1 MALNIAGEVDPVLRT
16 AVKVLH
22 SQSQSGEKIRLML
35 DDLIKVQFVL
45 HTIWAMCDICS
56 AITPFVVDVN
66 S

>member
-45 HTIWAMCDICS
+45 HTIWAMCDIGS